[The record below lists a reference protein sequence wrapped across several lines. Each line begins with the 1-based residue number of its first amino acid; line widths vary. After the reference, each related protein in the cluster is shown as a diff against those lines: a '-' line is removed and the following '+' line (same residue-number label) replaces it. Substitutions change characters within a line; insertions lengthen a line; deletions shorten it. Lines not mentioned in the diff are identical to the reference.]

1 MIITISVYSNVPEMG
16 WWLQDITID
25 YYIGIWLLR
34 GLKPASSSVWR
45 LGTNSPVVEP
55 MLFIVGLIC
64 KLYSWLKIPEAHVIF
79 LMLILPSKP
88 KVIKV
93 SKIFLVCLLP
103 NLRKMLWIPV
113 VSFSVHTAMG
123 LRQQQQMI
131 TTWCLHRTQFRVKTW
146 YGPNQWTVCTCEYM
160 IGCRG
165 SKFWRVSTSL
175 LFTISIYLQESVHC
189 WYFQDIWYPL
199 VIKQGLLENPPPT
212 GFSQLLNLHV

>member
-1 MIITISVYSNVPEMG
+1 MCQQWDDDCNILQLTIILGYDFSGG
-16 WWLQDITID
+16 W
-25 YYIGIWLLR
+25 R
-34 GLKPASSSVWR
+34 LKPASSSVWS

-79 LMLILPSKP
+79 LVLILPSKP
-88 KVIKV
+88 KAIKV

-131 TTWCLHRTQFRVKTW
+131 TTWCLHRIQFRVKTW

-160 IGCRG
+160 IGCVGRNFGG
-165 SKFWRVSTSL
+165 SLHLYYLLSPSISKNLCTVDTSKTSDTL
-175 LFTISIYLQESVHC
+175 
-189 WYFQDIWYPL
+189 W
-199 VIKQGLLENPPPT
+199 
-212 GFSQLLNLHV
+212 